1 MEGLAL
7 SLAIPFCLWMST
19 VKDHFSAANFV
30 SDKVVVFLIPEV
42 NLMPCLQVKDLA
54 KKQQG

>member
-1 MEGLAL
+1 
-7 SLAIPFCLWMST
+7 MST
-19 VKDHFSAANFV
+19 VKYHSSAANVV

>member
-1 MEGLAL
+1 
-7 SLAIPFCLWMST
+7 MST
-19 VKDHFSAANFV
+19 VKYHSSAANVV
-30 SDKVVVFLIPEV
+30 SDKVVVFLIPAV